1 MFYVAA
7 AVAVVVGFGLL
18 IFQLCLLVIVKL
30 MMVGD
35 EGVLHSL
42 S

>member
-1 MFYVAA
+1 MCYVAA
-7 AVAVVVGFGLL
+7 AVAVVGFGLL
-18 IFQLCLLVIVKL
+18 IFQLCLLVIVIF

-35 EGVLHSL
+35 EGALHSL